1 VFLPLVAVFIGP
13 SANKH
18 TLDRHRLNGFVRGSV
33 HLVRIQMSKSS
44 CVSIGLKYLGF
55 VLKISVD
62 VNSLFLNL
70 KLRIWV
76 ILIYALQRR
85 LLYAKR
91 CAL

>member
-1 VFLPLVAVFIGP
+1 
-13 SANKH
+13 
-18 TLDRHRLNGFVRGSV
+18 
-33 HLVRIQMSKSS
+33 MSKSS

-70 KLRIWV
+70 QLRIWV

-85 LLYAKR
+85 LLYAIR